1 MQETAKTLEQSG
13 KGWKRF
19 FCIHG
24 HFYQP
29 PRENPWLEA
38 IEVEDSAAPYH
49 DWNQRICAECYA
61 PNAHARIVDGSGKV
75 RQMIN
80 NYEWISFN
88 IGPTLLAWM
97 ERHEPRVLEAI
108 LQGDRKSLER
118 CRGHGN
124 AMAQAYNHTILP
136 LASRRDKAL
145 QVRWGIEVFRHY
157 FQREPEGM
165 WLPEAAADTET
176 LEVLAENQVRFAVLS
191 PRQAR
196 RVRSEGPWQEVY
208 PAGVPL
214 ETRRPYRCRLPSGGE
229 IALFFYDGETA
240 QRLAFQRLLSDGEQ
254 FLRHMQSRFDPDR
267 PEAALVHVAAD
278 GETFG
283 HHHRFGEMALA
294 YFISRLAEDKQT
306 RLTNYG
312 EFLSLNPP
320 VWEVEIVEGSSWSCV
335 HGVERWRSD
344 CGCRPSGSSFHQR
357 WRGPLREAL
366 DQLKTRLDG
375 IYEQEGRQLFRD
387 PWEVLDAYIRVLLHR
402 GEDQIRTFLNEVAG
416 RELEDDEVIR
426 ALKLLE
432 MERHGQLMFTSCAW
446 FFDEVSGIETVQ
458 GLKLAA
464 RAIQLAEKNFRV
476 HLEEDFLGI
485 LEKAPSNH
493 PEIRDGRELWE
504 REVRPAVTDLER
516 VLAHFAVSLVFQ
528 KDPSPRVG
536 SSYSVNRIDTS
547 IQETGRAHIVMGAAE
562 VVSHVTLERAKA
574 IYAVIHFGGMDVQFF
589 WMPDEGCSDYE
600 ALKADLTKTFQEG
613 SLGDLYQRLLV
624 DFEGPTHQLQD
635 LFRDEQRRIVESILE
650 ERVEDYQVLFEQLF
664 DQDHG
669 LLRRLGLL
677 RYPIPEPMKMA
688 AKVCTERRIRER
700 AEKLDTREDLEG
712 FSQLLDQANQWGYRI
727 DVQEWERFFLL
738 RLERTIG
745 GLFGTEEVGST
756 LAKAETI
763 LEGAERLGVKL
774 NLWNIQNLYVEI
786 CNQRASF
793 LEAHQEAV
801 AAFASRI
808 QMNSDALPRNLR

>member
-1 MQETAKTLEQSG
+1 
-13 KGWKRF
+13 
-19 FCIHG
+19 
-24 HFYQP
+24 
-29 PRENPWLEA
+29 
-38 IEVEDSAAPYH
+38 
-49 DWNQRICAECYA
+49 
-61 PNAHARIVDGSGKV
+61 
-75 RQMIN
+75 
-80 NYEWISFN
+80 
-88 IGPTLLAWM
+88 M

-108 LQGDRKSLER
+108 RQGDRKSLER

-124 AMAQAYNHTILP
+124 AIAQAYNHTILP
-136 LASRRDKAL
+136 LASRREKAL

-165 WLPEAAADTET
+165 WLPEAAVDTET
-176 LEVLAENQVRFAVLS
+176 LEVLLENHVRYTVLS

-196 RVRSEGPWQEVY
+196 RIRLDGPWQELD
-208 PAGVPL
+208 PAEAPL

-229 IALFFYDGETA
+229 IALFFYDGEAA

-254 FLRHMQSRFDPDR
+254 FFQHMQSRFDADR

-294 YFISRLAEDKQT
+294 YFISRVAEDEQI

-320 VWEVEIVEGSSWSCV
+320 VWEVEIVEGSSWSCA

-366 DQLKTRLDG
+366 DQLKTRLDA

-387 PWEVLDAYIRVLLHR
+387 PWGVLDAYIRVLLNR
-402 GEDQIRTFLNEVAG
+402 GEEQIRAFLTEVAG

-464 RAIQLAEKNFRV
+464 RAIQLAEKNFRAR
-476 HLEEDFLGI
+476 LEEDFLGF
-485 LEKAPSNH
+485 LERAPSNL
-493 PEIRDGRELWE
+493 PEIRDGRQLWE

-516 VLAHFAVSLVFQ
+516 VLAHFAINLVFQ
-528 KDPSPRVG
+528 REPSPRVG
-536 SSYSVNRIDTS
+536 CSYSVNRIDTS
-547 IQETGRAHIVMGAAE
+547 IQETGHAHFVMGAAE
-562 VVSHVTLERAKA
+562 VVSHVTLEKAQA
-574 IYAVIHFGGMDVQFF
+574 IYAVVHFGGMDVQFF
-589 WMPDEGCSDYE
+589 WMPEEGCGDYGT
-600 ALKADLTKTFQEG
+600 LKTELTNMFQNG
-613 SLGDLYQRLLV
+613 SLGDLYERLLL
-624 DFEGPTHQLQD
+624 DFKGPTHQLQE
-635 LFRDEQRRIVESILE
+635 LFRDEQRRIVENILE

-712 FSQLLDQANQWGYRI
+712 FSQLLDQAKQWGYRI

-738 RLERTIG
+738 RLEQAIR
-745 GLFGTEEVGST
+745 GLFRTEDVGST

-774 NLWNIQNLYVEI
+774 NLWNIQNLYVEV

-793 LEAHQEAV
+793 LEAHREAV
-801 AAFASRI
+801 TTFASRI
-808 QMNSDALPRNLR
+808 QMNPDALPRILR

>member
-1 MQETAKTLEQSG
+1 MQETARTLEQSG
-13 KGWKRF
+13 DGWKRF

-38 IEVEDSAAPYH
+38 IEVEDSAVPYH

-75 RQMIN
+75 HRMIN

-108 LQGDRKSLER
+108 LQGDRRSLER

-145 QVRWGIEVFRHY
+145 QVRWGVEVFRHY

-165 WLPEAAADTET
+165 WLPEAAVDTET
-176 LEVLAENQVRFAVLS
+176 LEVLLENHVRYTVLS

-196 RVRSEGPWQEVY
+196 RIRLDGPWQELD
-208 PAGVPL
+208 PAEAPL

-254 FLRHMQSRFDPDR
+254 FFRHMQSRFDPDR

-294 YFISRLAEDKQT
+294 YFISRLAEDEQI

-320 VWEVEIVEGSSWSCV
+320 VWEVEIEEGSSWSCA

-344 CGCRPSGSSFHQR
+344 CGCRPSGSPFHQR

-366 DQLKTRLDG
+366 DQLKTRLDA

-387 PWEVLDAYIRVLLHR
+387 PWGVLDAYIRVLLNR
-402 GEDQIRTFLNEVAG
+402 GEERIRTFLTEVAG

-446 FFDEVSGIETVQ
+446 FFDELSGIETVQ

-464 RAIQLAEKNFRV
+464 RAIQLAEKNFRAR
-476 HLEEDFLGI
+476 LEEDFLGF
-485 LEKAPSNH
+485 LERAPSNL
-493 PEIRDGRELWE
+493 PEIRDGRQLWE

-516 VLAHFAVSLVFQ
+516 VLDHFAINLVFQ
-528 KDPSPRVG
+528 KEPSPRVG
-536 SSYSVNRIDTS
+536 SSCR
-547 IQETGRAHIVMGAAE
+547 R
-562 VVSHVTLERAKA
+562 
-574 IYAVIHFGGMDVQFF
+574 
-589 WMPDEGCSDYE
+589 
-600 ALKADLTKTFQEG
+600 
-613 SLGDLYQRLLV
+613 QR
-624 DFEGPTHQLQD
+624 
-635 LFRDEQRRIVESILE
+635 
-650 ERVEDYQVLFEQLF
+650 
-664 DQDHG
+664 
-669 LLRRLGLL
+669 
-677 RYPIPEPMKMA
+677 
-688 AKVCTERRIRER
+688 C
-700 AEKLDTREDLEG
+700 
-712 FSQLLDQANQWGYRI
+712 
-727 DVQEWERFFLL
+727 
-738 RLERTIG
+738 
-745 GLFGTEEVGST
+745 
-756 LAKAETI
+756 
-763 LEGAERLGVKL
+763 
-774 NLWNIQNLYVEI
+774 
-786 CNQRASF
+786 
-793 LEAHQEAV
+793 
-801 AAFASRI
+801 
-808 QMNSDALPRNLR
+808 